1 MKRGIIFLVLIVSL
15 SAGCRKES
23 GDYHMTNLLA
33 AEYFNEIEAY
43 CNAEAAQL
51 WGKNLYGPIM
61 IVNPSTREIYAN
73 MPDEEGLLKPRDG
86 IYVGTFPRERIMSNS
101 SPVVYGSTMF
111 GMVQVWSEKYES
123 PYRIKSSAVHAL
135 FHCFQE
141 GNSIDF
147 RGYDTSHLK
156 ERTAR
161 MYVKLEWKAL
171 QRAIRTSGET
181 RKQAIRDALIFRS
194 ARREMY
200 PRYIEYENHFENYEG
215 LTTFTYTLICNNT
228 HDEYVRK
235 LLNYYERVYG
245 RMSYTLSWGFLS
257 GALYGHLLYEAD
269 FDFTSLLEKDF
280 DLGALTGERYEI
292 DLPEI
297 SRDVAGSL
305 AINYDI
311 DAINREEQEKESIVM
326 ERLHRKV
333 SKFVDK
339 PVIFIDLESP
349 YFSYEPED
357 MELAD
362 SLGII
367 YNTLRVT
374 DNWGRISVD
383 DGGCL
388 VSPNL
393 DFLRVPAK
401 NIRIEKNHITGDG
414 WHLVLNNSWEL
425 GTLNDNYIVKKLI
438 P

>member
-1 MKRGIIFLVLIVSL
+1 MKRGIVFLGLIASL
-15 SAGCRKES
+15 TVGCRKES
-23 GDYHMTNLLA
+23 GDYFMTNQLA
-33 AEYFNEIEAY
+33 AEYFNDIQDY
-43 CNAEAAQL
+43 CNAEEAQL

-61 IVNPSTREIYAN
+61 IVNPTTREIYAN

-86 IYVGTFPRERIMSNS
+86 IYVGTFPRERIMQTV
-101 SPVVYGSTMF
+101 PVMYGGTLF
-111 GMVQVWSEKYES
+111 GMVRLWTDEYES

-141 GNSIDF
+141 SNSIDF
-147 RGYDTSHLK
+147 RGYDTSHMK

-161 MYVKLEWKAL
+161 LYVKLEWKAL

-181 RKQAIRDALIFRS
+181 RKQAIRDALVFRS

-200 PRYIEYENHFENYEG
+200 PQYIEHENHFENYEG
-215 LTTFTYTLICNNT
+215 LTTFTYTLICNDS

-235 LLNYYERVYG
+235 LLNYYERVYK

-257 GALYGHLLYEAD
+257 GALYGHLLYETD
-269 FDFTSLLEKDF
+269 FDFKTLLGRDF
-280 DLGALTGERYEI
+280 DLGDIIRERYEI
-292 DLPEI
+292 TLPEI

-311 DAINREEQEKESIVM
+311 DAINQEEQEKESIVM

-333 SKFVDK
+333 SKFTDK

-357 MELAD
+357 MDLVD

-374 DNWGRISVD
+374 DNWGKISVD

-388 VSPNL
+388 VSPDL

-401 NIRIEKNHITGDG
+401 NINIEKNHITGDG
-414 WHLVLNNSWEL
+414 WHLILNNSWEL
-425 GTLNDNYIVKKLI
+425 SPIGDNYVVKKLI

>member
-1 MKRGIIFLVLIVSL
+1 
-15 SAGCRKES
+15 
-23 GDYHMTNLLA
+23 
-33 AEYFNEIEAY
+33 
-43 CNAEAAQL
+43 
-51 WGKNLYGPIM
+51 
-61 IVNPSTREIYAN
+61 
-73 MPDEEGLLKPRDG
+73 
-86 IYVGTFPRERIMSNS
+86 
-101 SPVVYGSTMF
+101 
-111 GMVQVWSEKYES
+111 
-123 PYRIKSSAVHAL
+123 
-135 FHCFQE
+135 
-141 GNSIDF
+141 
-147 RGYDTSHLK
+147 
-156 ERTAR
+156 
-161 MYVKLEWKAL
+161 
-171 QRAIRTSGET
+171 
-181 RKQAIRDALIFRS
+181 
-194 ARREMY
+194 
-200 PRYIEYENHFENYEG
+200 
-215 LTTFTYTLICNNT
+215 
-228 HDEYVRK
+228 
-235 LLNYYERVYG
+235 
-245 RMSYTLSWGFLS
+245 MSYTLSWGFLS

-401 NIRIEKNHITGDG
+401 NIKIEKNHITGDG